1 MSRHAILTGCMVLAV
16 GLAGVG
22 PARAGR
28 VPRTLRGKIIVSDKS
43 IDIPARNLVRG
54 LKRQDRRVI
63 ERDGGNQW
71 TLHLVA
77 FFRHPLPADR
87 MGVVV
92 LDAKQGAVAVAQVGG
107 KTGQS
112 TLACPILVDSTESP
126 GEEHTVQVY
135 YVEDGKPVV
144 LAEKKIVLK

>member
-1 MSRHAILTGCMVLAV
+1 MGKHAIMTGCVVLAA
-16 GLAGVG
+16 GLAVVL
-22 PARAGR
+22 PARAGQ
-28 VPRTLRGKIIVSDKS
+28 VPRALRGKIIASDKS
-43 IDIPARNLVRG
+43 IDIPVRNLVRD

-63 ERDGGNQW
+63 ERDSGNRW

-77 FFRHPLPADR
+77 FFKHPLPADR

-92 LDAKQGAVAVAQVGG
+92 FDARQDAVALAEVGG
-107 KTGQS
+107 KAGQS

-135 YVEDGKPVV
+135 YVKDGKPVV